1 MDIDVRQHYPS
12 IFQKIRNVENNG
24 NKLNWMIKDRPY
36 CIRRIKAGLAL
47 HGLVWFVW
55 YGAVLCGMER
65 YCVVWC
71 GVCGVMSRGSDI
83 PCWIGHGRADPCLT
97 SLLIISSSTLVSFLS
112 YLSSSHLF
120 QHIGLF
126 LVLPLFLSSLPA
138 HRSLPCLIS
147 LLIISSSTW
156 VSSYLQCPS
165 LKMLLLFIIQLD
177 SATCSTSLRILA
189 NNTTLYL
196 YLHLNLYHPPY
207 SLLC

>member
-1 MDIDVRQHYPS
+1 
-12 IFQKIRNVENNG
+12 
-24 NKLNWMIKDRPY
+24 MIKDRPY

-126 LVLPLFLSSLPA
+126 LVLSLFLSSLPA
-138 HRSLPCLIS
+138 HESLPTYNVHHLKCYYSLSYNLIVLHAVHHFEYSQTTLHSTYTCTLIYIIRLILCSANGSTLQLQLQLLLLILLIS
-147 LLIISSSTW
+147 
-156 VSSYLQCPS
+156 PH
-165 LKMLLLFIIQLD
+165 
-177 SATCSTSLRILA
+177 
-189 NNTTLYL
+189 TT
-196 YLHLNLYHPPY
+196 
-207 SLLC
+207 